1 MSSANMAPD
10 CAHLAVRVD
19 GVGKCYAIY
28 KSPADR
34 MKQMFWPWR
43 RFHEEYWALR
53 DVTLHVAKG
62 ETVGIL
68 GRNGAGKS
76 TLLQLIT
83 GTLSPTLGQLT
94 VTGRVAALLELG
106 AGFNPEFTGREN
118 VHLAATLLGLTELQ
132 IRERFDAIT
141 AFAGVGDFLDQ
152 PVKLYSSGMYS
163 RLAFAVAAHVDAD
176 ILIIDEILAVGDA
189 AFTQKCMRFID
200 DFKKRGTILFVSHD
214 PGAMAKL
221 CDRILWLDGGGV
233 RQEGPPK
240 DVLEAY
246 MAAIHAEG
254 DAGQL
259 RVGGRRRGPPPPDAG
274 KIPEPAAVKV
284 FDFDPDAPQ
293 FGAGGA
299 RVLDAALTTDGGN
312 GAVLSGGQEV
322 VLSVRAEILAPM
334 QQPILGFIVKDR
346 LGQIIF
352 VENTFQPY
360 PIQPRPLSPGE
371 ILAARFHFYM
381 PHLADG
387 DYAVSVAVAEGT
399 EQAHVQHHWLHD
411 ALFFR
416 VANTRPFRGLV
427 AVPMLEI
434 TLKTEGDVGA

>member
-1 MSSANMAPD
+1 MSSANMGPVSAN
-10 CAHLAVRVD
+10 LAVRVD

-28 KSPADR
+28 RSPADR

-62 ETVGIL
+62 QTVGIL

-83 GTLSPTLGQLT
+83 GTLSPTLGQ
-94 VTGRVAALLELG
+94 VEVGGRVAALLELG

-118 VHLAATLLGLTELQ
+118 VYLAASLLGLTETQ
-132 IRERFDAIT
+132 IKQRFDAIT
-141 AFAGVGDFLDQ
+141 AFAGIGDFLDQ

-214 PGAMAKL
+214 AGAMAKL

-233 RQEGPPK
+233 RMEGPPK

-246 MAAIHAEG
+246 MAAIHMEG

-259 RVGGRRRGPPPPDAG
+259 RVGGRRRGPPPPDAL
-274 KIPEPAAVKV
+274 KAPPPSAVKV

-299 RVLDAALTTDGGN
+299 RVRGATLAIEGGSDS
-312 GAVLSGGQEV
+312 VLSGGQEV
-322 VLSVRAEILAPM
+322 VLSVVAEILTPM
-334 QQPILGFIVKDR
+334 QQPILGFLVKDR
-346 LGQIIF
+346 LGQNIF
-352 VENTFQPY
+352 VDNTCQTY
-360 PIQPRPLSPGE
+360 PIQPRALHPGD
-371 ILAARFHFYM
+371 ILTARFHFHM

-427 AVPMLEI
+427 AVPMLDI
-434 TLKTEGDVGA
+434 TLRINDDTP